1 MESARTFRQ
10 RSDGSDATYA
20 GDRETVRRLRPFQ
33 RRTEHCGRHSLCHSA
48 DVGVPWGPATC
59 CRGLLRG
66 RPWYRQGAIELS
78 QPGCC
83 GLRTSC
89 PHAIRTSQVPGH
101 EAVKEVNPMKFRW
114 LIPLAILVPLRLSAT
129 DAPVGARVATITVNP
144 KEITVLHLRPDFES
158 TIRMPEEVT
167 SVILGSPGEFKAEH
181 NEGEPEYVYVKPIT
195 KQAAQSNL
203 LIATKSGQHVTL
215 ELVSDS
221 TGIPNQSQPVDF
233 LIEYRSARSFLISAE
248 SGAPAMP
255 AAAGMVPAHESSGR
269 DTGPELS
276 PLSNLDE
283 EFRQQQ
289 KVNAPKWTKWEDKQI
304 ETSICDMRQWSNETV
319 IAYSVLNTS
328 DQPVEIVPPQIQIT
342 GRTASKKKKKEGKGI
357 ISDQLEIRDYRL
369 SATRLEPG
377 GRADGVVV
385 FDRPNFKEST
395 EKLFLQI
402 AQADQVDR
410 PILIRLPFTPP
421 ISGDSK

>member
-1 MESARTFRQ
+1 MK
-10 RSDGSDATYA
+10 
-20 GDRETVRRLRPFQ
+20 LRWFIPI
-33 RRTEHCGRHSLCHSA
+33 SL
-48 DVGVPWGPATC
+48 
-59 CRGLLRG
+59 
-66 RPWYRQGAIELS
+66 
-78 QPGCC
+78 
-83 GLRTSC
+83 
-89 PHAIRTSQVPGH
+89 
-101 EAVKEVNPMKFRW
+101 
-114 LIPLAILVPLRLSAT
+114 LIPLGLSAT
-129 DAPVGARVATITVNP
+129 DATVGARVATITINP
-144 KEITVLHLRPDFES
+144 REITVLHLRPEFES

-203 LIATKSGQHVTL
+203 LIATRSGQHVTL
-215 ELVSDS
+215 ELVSDG

-233 LIEYRSARSFLISAE
+233 LIEYRSVRSFLISSD
-248 SGAPAMP
+248 SGSPATPIAPAK
-255 AAAGMVPAHESSGR
+255 VPAREINSADADSGSASLSSL
-269 DTGPELS
+269 E
-276 PLSNLDE
+276 E

-289 KVNAPKWTKWEDKQI
+289 KLNALKWAKWEDKQI
-304 ETSICDMRQWSNETV
+304 ETSIGDMRQWSNETV
-319 IAYSVLNTS
+319 ISYSILNSS
-328 DQPVEIVPPQIQIT
+328 DQPVEIVPPQIQVT
-342 GRTASKKKKKEGKGI
+342 GRMATKKKKKEGKGI

-421 ISGDSK
+421 ISGDGK

>member
-1 MESARTFRQ
+1 
-10 RSDGSDATYA
+10 
-20 GDRETVRRLRPFQ
+20 
-33 RRTEHCGRHSLCHSA
+33 
-48 DVGVPWGPATC
+48 
-59 CRGLLRG
+59 
-66 RPWYRQGAIELS
+66 
-78 QPGCC
+78 
-83 GLRTSC
+83 
-89 PHAIRTSQVPGH
+89 
-101 EAVKEVNPMKFRW
+101 MKPCWFIPIAF
-114 LIPLAILVPLRLSAT
+114 LIPLHLSAT
-129 DAPVGARVATITVNP
+129 DTQVGARVATITINP
-144 KEITVLHLRPDFES
+144 KEITVLHLRPEFES

-215 ELVSDS
+215 ELVSDGAS
-221 TGIPNQSQPVDF
+221 IPNQSQPVDF
-233 LIEYRSARSFLISAE
+233 LIEYRSARSSLISSD
-248 SGAPAMP
+248 SGTPTMP
-255 AAAGMVPAHESSGR
+255 AGPGKIPAHEINSADAGSG
-269 DTGPELS
+269 LA

-304 ETSICDMRQWSNETV
+304 ETSIGDMRQWSNQTV
-319 IAYSVLNTS
+319 ISYSILNSS
-328 DQPVEIVPPQIQIT
+328 DQPVEIDPPQIQIT
-342 GRTASKKKKKEGKGI
+342 GRKATKKKNKEGKGI

-369 SATRLEPG
+369 SATRLEAG
-377 GRADGVVV
+377 ERADGVVV

-421 ISGDSK
+421 ISGNSK

>member
-1 MESARTFRQ
+1 MKLSWFIPIA
-10 RSDGSDATYA
+10 
-20 GDRETVRRLRPFQ
+20 
-33 RRTEHCGRHSLCHSA
+33 
-48 DVGVPWGPATC
+48 
-59 CRGLLRG
+59 LL
-66 RPWYRQGAIELS
+66 I
-78 QPGCC
+78 
-83 GLRTSC
+83 
-89 PHAIRTSQVPGH
+89 
-101 EAVKEVNPMKFRW
+101 
-114 LIPLAILVPLRLSAT
+114 PLRLSAT
-129 DAPVGARVATITVNP
+129 DAAVGARVATITINP
-144 KEITVLHLRPDFES
+144 REITVLHLQPEFES

-215 ELVSDS
+215 ELVSDG
-221 TGIPNQSQPVDF
+221 TGIPNQSQRVDF
-233 LIEYRSARSFLISAE
+233 LIEYRSARSFLIS
-248 SGAPAMP
+248 SDPGTPTMPTAPGKIP
-255 AAAGMVPAHESSGR
+255 AREISSG
-269 DTGPELS
+269 DTSSGS
-276 PLSNLDE
+276 APLSSLDE

-289 KVNAPKWTKWEDKQI
+289 KVNAPKWTKWEDKPI
-304 ETSICDMRQWSNETV
+304 ETSIGDMRQLSNETV
-319 IAYSVLNTS
+319 ISYSILNSS

-342 GRTASKKKKKEGKGI
+342 GRSASKKKKKKEGNGI

-369 SATRLEPG
+369 SITRLEPG

-410 PILIRLPFTPP
+410 PLLIRLPFTPP
-421 ISGDSK
+421 ISGDGK

>member
-1 MESARTFRQ
+1 MK
-10 RSDGSDATYA
+10 
-20 GDRETVRRLRPFQ
+20 LRWFIPI
-33 RRTEHCGRHSLCHSA
+33 SL
-48 DVGVPWGPATC
+48 
-59 CRGLLRG
+59 
-66 RPWYRQGAIELS
+66 
-78 QPGCC
+78 
-83 GLRTSC
+83 
-89 PHAIRTSQVPGH
+89 
-101 EAVKEVNPMKFRW
+101 
-114 LIPLAILVPLRLSAT
+114 LIPLGLSAT
-129 DAPVGARVATITVNP
+129 DASVGARVATNTINP
-144 KEITVLHLRPDFES
+144 REITVLHLRPEFES

-181 NEGEPEYVYVKPIT
+181 NEGEPDYVYVKPIT

-203 LIATKSGQHVTL
+203 LIATRSGQHVTL
-215 ELVSDS
+215 ELVSDG

-233 LIEYRSARSFLISAE
+233 LIEYRSARSFLISDD

-255 AAAGMVPAHESSGR
+255 VAAGKVPAHESSGR
-269 DTGPELS
+269 DTGPES
-276 PLSNLDE
+276 WPLSNLDE
-283 EFRQQQ
+283 EFQQQQ

-304 ETSICDMRQWSNETV
+304 ETSIGDMRQWSNQTV
-319 IAYSVLNTS
+319 ISYSILNSS

-342 GRTASKKKKKEGKGI
+342 GRSAAKRKKKKNEEKGI

-377 GRADGVVV
+377 GRADGVVI

-421 ISGDSK
+421 ISGNGK

>member
-1 MESARTFRQ
+1 
-10 RSDGSDATYA
+10 
-20 GDRETVRRLRPFQ
+20 
-33 RRTEHCGRHSLCHSA
+33 
-48 DVGVPWGPATC
+48 
-59 CRGLLRG
+59 
-66 RPWYRQGAIELS
+66 
-78 QPGCC
+78 
-83 GLRTSC
+83 
-89 PHAIRTSQVPGH
+89 
-101 EAVKEVNPMKFRW
+101 MKLRW
-114 LIPLAILVPLRLSAT
+114 LIPIALLIPLRLSAT
-129 DAPVGARVATITVNP
+129 DATVGARVATITINP
-144 KEITVLHLRPDFES
+144 KEITVLHLRPEFES

-215 ELVSDS
+215 ELVSDG

-233 LIEYRSARSFLISAE
+233 LIEYRSARSFLISSD
-248 SGAPAMP
+248 SGAPP
-255 AAAGMVPAHESSGR
+255 AAPGKVPAHEINSADAGSG
-269 DTGPELS
+269 S
-276 PLSNLDE
+276 APLSSLDE

-304 ETSICDMRQWSNETV
+304 ETSIGDMRQWSNETV
-319 IAYSVLNTS
+319 ISYSILNNS

-342 GRTASKKKKKEGKGI
+342 GRSAAKKKKEGKGI
-357 ISDQLEIRDYRL
+357 ISDQMEIRDYRL

-377 GRADGVVV
+377 GRADGVVI

-402 AQADQVDR
+402 AQADRVDR

-421 ISGDSK
+421 ISDDGK